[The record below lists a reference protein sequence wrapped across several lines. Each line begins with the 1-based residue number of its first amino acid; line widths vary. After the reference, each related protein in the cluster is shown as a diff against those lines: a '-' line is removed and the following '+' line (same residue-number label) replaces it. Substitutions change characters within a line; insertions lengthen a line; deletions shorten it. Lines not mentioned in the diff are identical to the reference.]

1 MLFNLFVILGYE
13 PQNLILLFLDQFS
26 KFREKR
32 KKKEKKNSHNE
43 DKMTDTH
50 RSKPGIKIWANRS

>member
-26 KFREKR
+26 KFKKKR
-32 KKKEKKNSHNE
+32 KKKNSHNE